1 MGRRVH
7 DSKRQLIIYFH
18 FLESWRVGIVF
29 MSLSPSLSRLNE
41 REGEGETH
49 ECPFHT
55 YISWPTSSRAQEI
68 WKGH

>member
-7 DSKRQLIIYFH
+7 DSKRQLIIYLSS
-18 FLESWRVGIVF
+18 LELACGNRVHE
-29 MSLSPSLSRLNE
+29 SLTFF

-55 YISWPTSSRAQEI
+55 YISFALTGERKYGKDIEHS
-68 WKGH
+68 